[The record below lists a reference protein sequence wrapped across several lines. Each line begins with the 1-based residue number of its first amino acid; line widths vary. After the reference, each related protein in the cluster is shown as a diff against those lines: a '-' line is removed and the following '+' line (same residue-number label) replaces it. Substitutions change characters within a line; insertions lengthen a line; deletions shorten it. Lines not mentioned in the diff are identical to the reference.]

1 MYCTLTCRI
10 PASIVKQLLDF
21 DIREAKP
28 ELRSIHDLHWKEG
41 RKLPKKGAI
50 ETLNFIK
57 AMHKAGKLPATTEEL
72 AHFSNVHVE
81 QYGSSISYLLKKSY
95 ITKVDLVS
103 SMKRGGRQVIRFQIT
118 DKGLA
123 T

>member
-1 MYCTLTCRI
+1 MYCPSTCYI
-10 PASIVKQLLDF
+10 PVPIVKQILAF
-21 DIREAKP
+21 NIREAKP

-41 RKLPKKGAI
+41 SKLPRKGAM
-50 ETLNFIK
+50 ETLSFIK
-57 AMHKAGKLPATTEEL
+57 AMYKAGKLPATTEEL
-72 AHFSNVHVE
+72 AHFSNVHVA
-81 QYGSSISYLLKKSY
+81 QYGSTISYLLKKSY
-95 ITKVDLVS
+95 IEKVDLVS

>member
-1 MYCTLTCRI
+1 MYCPSTCRI
-10 PASIVKQLLDF
+10 PVPIVKQVLAF
-21 DIREAKP
+21 YSQEAKP
-28 ELRSIHDLHWKEG
+28 ELRSIHDLPWKEG
-41 RKLPKKGAI
+41 RKLPKKEVM
-50 ETLNFIK
+50 ETLNAIK

-72 AHFSNVHVE
+72 AHFSNVHVA
-81 QYGSSISYLLKKSY
+81 QYGSSMTYLRKKEY
-95 ITKVDLVS
+95 IKDVDLVP

>member
-1 MYCTLTCRI
+1 MYCTLTCHI
-10 PASIVKQLLDF
+10 PVPILQQILAF

-28 ELRSIHDLHWKEG
+28 ELRSIHDLPWKEG
-41 RKLPKKGAI
+41 RKLPKKEVM
-50 ETLNFIK
+50 ETLNCIK

-72 AHFSNVHVE
+72 AHFSNVHVA
-81 QYGSSISYLLKKSY
+81 QYGSSMTYLRKKEY
-95 ITKVDLVS
+95 IKDVDLVP

>member
-1 MYCTLTCRI
+1 MYCTLTCHI
-10 PASIVKQLLDF
+10 PVPIVEQVLAF
-21 DIREAKP
+21 YSQEAKP
-28 ELRSIHDLHWKEG
+28 ALRSIHDLPWKEG

-72 AHFSNVHVE
+72 AHFSNAYVA
-81 QYGSSISYLLKKSY
+81 QYCSTISQLLKKSY
-95 ITKVDLVS
+95 IKKVDLVPS
-103 SMKRGGRQVIRFQIT
+103 RKCGRRQVFRFQIT

>member
-1 MYCTLTCRI
+1 MYCPSTCHI
-10 PASIVKQLLDF
+10 PVPIVKQILAF
-21 DIREAKP
+21 YTQEAKP
-28 ELRSIHDLHWKEG
+28 ELRSINDLPWKEG
-41 RKLPKKGAI
+41 RKLPKKEVM
-50 ETLNFIK
+50 ETLNAIK

-72 AHFSNVHVE
+72 AHFSNVHVA
-81 QYGSSISYLLKKSY
+81 QYGSSMTYLRKKEY
-95 ITKVDLVS
+95 IKDVDLVP

>member
-1 MYCTLTCRI
+1 
-10 PASIVKQLLDF
+10 
-21 DIREAKP
+21 
-28 ELRSIHDLHWKEG
+28 
-41 RKLPKKGAI
+41 
-50 ETLNFIK
+50 
-57 AMHKAGKLPATTEEL
+57 
-72 AHFSNVHVE
+72 VHVE
-81 QYGSSISYLLKKSY
+81 QYGSSMSYLLKKSY